1 MSHIVSVTD
10 LTQAL
15 KDVLE
20 AEFPFVWVR
29 GQVTN
34 LARPASGHLYFTLS
48 DPGAALPVS
57 SAAGYML

>member
-1 MSHIVSVTD
+1 MSHILAVSD
-10 LTQAL
+10 LTRAL

-34 LARPASGHLYFTLS
+34 LARPGSGHLYFTLS
-48 DPGAALPVS
+48 SKKSLVGLRISCD
-57 SAAGYML
+57 